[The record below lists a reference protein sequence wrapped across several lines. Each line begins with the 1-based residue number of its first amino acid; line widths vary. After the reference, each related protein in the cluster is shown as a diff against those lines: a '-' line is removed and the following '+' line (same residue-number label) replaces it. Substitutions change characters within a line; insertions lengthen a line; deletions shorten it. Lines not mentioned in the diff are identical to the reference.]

1 MLSYPQVFQPGGA
14 DATRQLES
22 GRDQDVDTLATIE
35 TVEQTIVLEGR
46 TIMYDVTGEGP
57 PIVFVHGVFATGGV
71 WYDVIDRLAPNF
83 RCINVHLPL
92 GVHRYPSPP
101 TVDHSPLAL
110 ARVIAGLLEAL
121 DLRDV
126 TLVGNDTGG
135 ALCQLVIAYQPER
148 VGRLVLTN
156 CDAFEVFPPKSL
168 APLYFAARIP
178 ALWWLFSKLT
188 LRPQVRKRFFKTVAH
203 TEPDGEVL
211 AMLLGRFA
219 NNPGVREDL
228 RKTIVAIRPQVTLE
242 AAKRFASFDRDVL
255 VLWGKDDIFFP
266 VSLGERLAK
275 AFPRG
280 RFQAIDN
287 AMLFVGIDAPQ
298 VVAPAIAGFA
308 RASLAR

>member
-1 MLSYPQVFQPGGA
+1 VETIQ
-14 DATRQLES
+14 
-22 GRDQDVDTLATIE
+22 TIE

-46 TIMYDVTGEGP
+46 KIMYDVTGEGP
-57 PIVFVHGVFATGGV
+57 PIVFVHGVWATGGV
-71 WYDVIDRLAPNF
+71 WYDVIDRLSPNF

-101 TVDHSPLAL
+101 DVDHSPLAL
-110 ARVIAGLLEAL
+110 ARVIVSLLEAL
-121 DLRDV
+121 ELGDV

-135 ALCQLVIAYQPER
+135 ALCQLVVAHWPER
-148 VGRLVLTN
+148 IGRLVLTN
-156 CDAFEVFPPKSL
+156 CDAFEVFPPKKI
-168 APLYFAARIP
+168 AGLYFAARIP
-178 ALWWLFSKLT
+178 ALWWFLSKLT
-188 LRPQVRKRFFKTVAH
+188 LRPNVRKRFFKTVAH
-203 TEPDGEVL
+203 KEPDHQLL

-219 NNPGVREDL
+219 NQAGVREDL
-228 RKTIVAIRPQVTLE
+228 RKTICAIRPQITLD

-266 VSLGERLAK
+266 VSLGERLAR

-280 RFQAIDN
+280 RFQPIDD

-298 VVAPAIAGFA
+298 VVARAIAGFA